1 MRLLFLGFS
10 SPVAGL
16 EATGRKLAQERLGL
30 KVSICGEKF
39 PLGRSGLAN
48 DADSPPDAGNN
59 RGLLPITSGK
69 TCWFNGH
76 QK

>member
-10 SPVAGL
+10 SPVAVL

-48 DADSPPDAGNN
+48 DADSPQMQE
-59 RGLLPITSGK
+59 TSGV
-69 TCWFNGH
+69 CPRLPPGNVLV
-76 QK
+76 

>member
-39 PLGRSGLAN
+39 PLGRSGTPI
-48 DADSPPDAGNN
+48 PPDAGNN
-59 RGLLPITSGK
+59 RGLPPITSGK